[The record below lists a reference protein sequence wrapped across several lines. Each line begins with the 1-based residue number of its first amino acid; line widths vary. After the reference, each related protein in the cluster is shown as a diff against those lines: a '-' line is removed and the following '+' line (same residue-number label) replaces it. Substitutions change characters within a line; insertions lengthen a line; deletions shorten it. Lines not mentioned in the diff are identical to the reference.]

1 MIQGRKV
8 VRKRRLH
15 IVVILVCALSFG
27 VCQPVFATSSTEI
40 QEELDQ
46 IQKDKDKLKQE
57 QSGNQSKLEG
67 TRGKINNLTGVMDD
81 LDAEI
86 EGLDTEMVG
95 LLTDISIIEQ
105 AIQDKRE
112 EIAQT
117 EEALKEAIQ
126 VQDEQYEAMK
136 IRIRYM
142 YEKGDK
148 SYLTLLLESQSI
160 DDALNKADYIEK
172 LYEYDRKLLLEYQAT
187 VQRVS
192 ELKDTL
198 EEEESELMSSKI
210 ELREQQ
216 ELLDELLAQKKKEY
230 EDYDARLVKAKQ
242 EAAVYTAKINQQTNE
257 LRALEAKQKEKE
269 KEKEEKLKEE
279 EEAKRKAEEAKRK
292 AEEERLRAEQE
303 ENGNSPS
310 APEDS
315 ETSSESSPSVSSDDS
330 SSSGHSEPPSSSGSS
345 NAPKPSGGGGS
356 KGQQIVDYACQFL
369 GNPYVPGGTSLTN
382 GADCSGFTLSVFKQ
396 FGINLPR
403 SSYAQSQVGTAVSYD
418 QARAGDIIYY
428 GGHVGIYMGDGRI
441 VHASTQK
448 TGIKISVATYRPII
462 TIRRVI
468 N

>member
-8 VRKRRLH
+8 VRKGKLH
-15 IVVILVCALSFG
+15 IVVMLVCALSFG

-279 EEAKRKAEEAKRK
+279 EEARRK

-303 ENGNSPS
+303 ANEAASNDSGYTGTSSGSGSSHDSGTSSGNSGG
-310 APEDS
+310 
-315 ETSSESSPSVSSDDS
+315 
-330 SSSGHSEPPSSSGSS
+330 SGSSGSS
-345 NAPKPSGGGGS
+345 DAPKPSGGGGS

-382 GADCSGFTLSVFKQ
+382 GADCSGFTMSVFRQ

-403 SSYAQSQVGTAVSYD
+403 NSYAQSQVGTAVSYD
-418 QARAGDIIYY
+418 QARAGDSIYY

>member
-8 VRKRRLH
+8 ARKGKLH
-15 IVVILVCALSFG
+15 IVVMLVCALSFG
-27 VCQPVFATSSTEI
+27 VCQPVFATSSAEI

-279 EEAKRKAEEAKRK
+279 EETRRK

-303 ENGNSPS
+303 ANEAASNDSGYTGTSSGSGSSHDSGTSSGNSGGS
-310 APEDS
+310 
-315 ETSSESSPSVSSDDS
+315 
-330 SSSGHSEPPSSSGSS
+330 SSSGSS
-345 NAPKPSGGGGS
+345 DAPKPSGGGGS

-382 GADCSGFTLSVFKQ
+382 GADCSGFTMSVFRQ

-403 SSYAQSQVGTAVSYD
+403 NSYAQSQVGTAVSYD

-448 TGIKISVATYRPII
+448 TGIKISVATYRPIM

>member
-8 VRKRRLH
+8 VRKGKLH
-15 IVVILVCALSFG
+15 IVVMLVCALSFG
-27 VCQPVFATSSTEI
+27 VCQPVFATSSAEI

-192 ELKDTL
+192 DLKDTL

-279 EEAKRKAEEAKRK
+279 EETRRK

-303 ENGNSPS
+303 ANEAASNDSGYTGTSSGSGSSHDSGTSSGNSGG
-310 APEDS
+310 
-315 ETSSESSPSVSSDDS
+315 
-330 SSSGHSEPPSSSGSS
+330 SGSSGSS
-345 NAPKPSGGGGS
+345 DAPKPSGGGGS

-382 GADCSGFTLSVFKQ
+382 GADCSGFTMSVFRQ

-403 SSYAQSQVGTAVSYD
+403 NSYAQSQVGTAVSYD

>member
-8 VRKRRLH
+8 VRKGKLH
-15 IVVILVCALSFG
+15 IVVMLVCALSFG
-27 VCQPVFATSSTEI
+27 VCQPVFATSSAEI

-279 EEAKRKAEEAKRK
+279 EEARRK
-292 AEEERLRAEQE
+292 AEEERLWAEQE
-303 ENGNSPS
+303 ANEAASNDSGYTGTSSGSGSSHDSGTSSGNSGGS
-310 APEDS
+310 
-315 ETSSESSPSVSSDDS
+315 
-330 SSSGHSEPPSSSGSS
+330 SSSGSS
-345 NAPKPSGGGGS
+345 DAPKPSGGGGS

-382 GADCSGFTLSVFKQ
+382 GADCSGFTMSVFRQ

-403 SSYAQSQVGTAVSYD
+403 NSYAQSQVGTAVSYD

>member
-8 VRKRRLH
+8 ARKGKLH
-15 IVVILVCALSFG
+15 IVVMLVCALSFG

-279 EEAKRKAEEAKRK
+279 EEARRK

-303 ENGNSPS
+303 ANEAASN
-310 APEDS
+310 DS
-315 ETSSESSPSVSSDDS
+315 GYTGTSSGSVSSHDS
-330 SSSGHSEPPSSSGSS
+330 GTSSGNSGGSGSSGSS
-345 NAPKPSGGGGS
+345 DAPKPSGGGGS

-382 GADCSGFTLSVFKQ
+382 GADCSGFTMSVFRQ

-403 SSYAQSQVGTAVSYD
+403 NSYAQSQVGTAVSYD

>member
-8 VRKRRLH
+8 ARKGKLH
-15 IVVILVCALSFG
+15 IVVMLVCALSFG
-27 VCQPVFATSSTEI
+27 VCQPVFATSSAEI

-279 EEAKRKAEEAKRK
+279 EETRRK

-303 ENGNSPS
+303 ANEAASNDSGYTGTSSGSGSSHDSGTSSGNSGG
-310 APEDS
+310 
-315 ETSSESSPSVSSDDS
+315 
-330 SSSGHSEPPSSSGSS
+330 SGSSGSS
-345 NAPKPSGGGGS
+345 DAPKPSGGGGS

-382 GADCSGFTLSVFKQ
+382 GADCSGFTMSVFRQ

-403 SSYAQSQVGTAVSYD
+403 NSYAQSQVGTAVSYD

>member
-8 VRKRRLH
+8 VRKGKLH
-15 IVVILVCALSFG
+15 IVVMLVCALSFG

-279 EEAKRKAEEAKRK
+279 EEARRK
-292 AEEERLRAEQE
+292 AEEERLCAEQE
-303 ENGNSPS
+303 ASEAASNDSGYTGTSSGSGSSHDSGTSSGNSGG
-310 APEDS
+310 
-315 ETSSESSPSVSSDDS
+315 
-330 SSSGHSEPPSSSGSS
+330 SGSSGSS
-345 NAPKPSGGGGS
+345 DAPKPSGGGGS

-382 GADCSGFTLSVFKQ
+382 GADCSGFTMSVFRQ

-403 SSYAQSQVGTAVSYD
+403 NSYAQSQVGTAVSYD

>member
-8 VRKRRLH
+8 ARKGKLH
-15 IVVILVCALSFG
+15 IVVMLVCALSFG
-27 VCQPVFATSSTEI
+27 VCQPVFATSSAEI

-279 EEAKRKAEEAKRK
+279 EEARRK
-292 AEEERLRAEQE
+292 AEEERLWAEQE
-303 ENGNSPS
+303 ANEATSN
-310 APEDS
+310 DS
-315 ETSSESSPSVSSDDS
+315 DYT
-330 SSSGHSEPPSSSGSS
+330 GTSSGSS
-345 NAPKPSGGGGS
+345 DAPKPSGGGGS

-382 GADCSGFTLSVFKQ
+382 GADCSGFTMSVFRQ

-403 SSYAQSQVGTAVSYD
+403 NSYAQSQVGTAVSYD

>member
-8 VRKRRLH
+8 ARKGKLH
-15 IVVILVCALSFG
+15 IVVMLVCALSFG
-27 VCQPVFATSSTEI
+27 VCQPVFATSSAEI

-279 EEAKRKAEEAKRK
+279 EEARRK

-303 ENGNSPS
+303 ANEAASNDSGYTGTSSGSGSSHDSGTSSGNSGG
-310 APEDS
+310 
-315 ETSSESSPSVSSDDS
+315 
-330 SSSGHSEPPSSSGSS
+330 SGSSGSS
-345 NAPKPSGGGGS
+345 DAPKPSGGGGS

-382 GADCSGFTLSVFKQ
+382 GADCSGFTMSVFRQ

-403 SSYAQSQVGTAVSYD
+403 NSYAQSQVGTAVSYD

>member
-8 VRKRRLH
+8 ARKGKLH
-15 IVVILVCALSFG
+15 IVVMLVCALSFG
-27 VCQPVFATSSTEI
+27 MCQPVFATSSAEI

-279 EEAKRKAEEAKRK
+279 EEARRK

-303 ENGNSPS
+303 ANEAASNDSGYTGTSSGSGSSHDSGTSSGNSGG
-310 APEDS
+310 
-315 ETSSESSPSVSSDDS
+315 
-330 SSSGHSEPPSSSGSS
+330 SGSSGSS
-345 NAPKPSGGGGS
+345 DAPKPSGGGGS

-382 GADCSGFTLSVFKQ
+382 GADCSGFTMSVFRQ

-403 SSYAQSQVGTAVSYD
+403 NSYAQSQVGTAVSYD

>member
-8 VRKRRLH
+8 VRKGKLH
-15 IVVILVCALSFG
+15 IVVMLVCALSFG

-279 EEAKRKAEEAKRK
+279 EETRRK

-303 ENGNSPS
+303 ANEAASNDSGYTGTSSGSGSSHDSGTSSGNSGG
-310 APEDS
+310 
-315 ETSSESSPSVSSDDS
+315 SD
-330 SSSGHSEPPSSSGSS
+330 SSGSS
-345 NAPKPSGGGGS
+345 DAPKPSGGGGS

-382 GADCSGFTLSVFKQ
+382 GADCSGFTMSVFRQ

-403 SSYAQSQVGTAVSYD
+403 NSYAQSQVGTAVSYD

>member
-8 VRKRRLH
+8 VRKGKLH
-15 IVVILVCALSFG
+15 IVVMLVCALSFG
-27 VCQPVFATSSTEI
+27 VCQPVFATSSAEI

-279 EEAKRKAEEAKRK
+279 EEARRK
-292 AEEERLRAEQE
+292 AEEERLWAEQE
-303 ENGNSPS
+303 ANEAASNDSGYTGTSSGSGSSHDSGTSSGNSGG
-310 APEDS
+310 
-315 ETSSESSPSVSSDDS
+315 
-330 SSSGHSEPPSSSGSS
+330 SGSSGSS
-345 NAPKPSGGGGS
+345 DAPKPSGGGGS

-382 GADCSGFTLSVFKQ
+382 GADCSGFTMSVFRQ

-403 SSYAQSQVGTAVSYD
+403 NSYAQSQVGTAVSYD

>member
-8 VRKRRLH
+8 VRKGKLH
-15 IVVILVCALSFG
+15 IVVMLVCALSFG
-27 VCQPVFATSSTEI
+27 VCQPVFATSSAEI

-279 EEAKRKAEEAKRK
+279 EEARRK

-303 ENGNSPS
+303 ANEAASNDSGYTGTSSGSGSSHDSGTSSGNSGG
-310 APEDS
+310 
-315 ETSSESSPSVSSDDS
+315 
-330 SSSGHSEPPSSSGSS
+330 SGSSGSS
-345 NAPKPSGGGGS
+345 DAPKPSGGGGS

-382 GADCSGFTLSVFKQ
+382 GADCSGFTMSVFRQ

-403 SSYAQSQVGTAVSYD
+403 NSYAQSQVGTAVSYD

>member
-8 VRKRRLH
+8 VRKGKLH
-15 IVVILVCALSFG
+15 IVVMLVCALSFG

-279 EEAKRKAEEAKRK
+279 EEARRK
-292 AEEERLRAEQE
+292 AEEERLCAEQE
-303 ENGNSPS
+303 ASEAASNDSGYTGTSSGSGSSHDSGTSSGNSGG
-310 APEDS
+310 
-315 ETSSESSPSVSSDDS
+315 
-330 SSSGHSEPPSSSGSS
+330 SGSSGSS
-345 NAPKPSGGGGS
+345 DAPKPSGGGGS

-382 GADCSGFTLSVFKQ
+382 GADCSGFTMWVFRQ

-403 SSYAQSQVGTAVSYD
+403 NSYAQSQVGTAVSYD

-428 GGHVGIYMGDGRI
+428 GGHVGIYIGDGKI

>member
-8 VRKRRLH
+8 ARKGKLH
-15 IVVILVCALSFG
+15 IVVMLVCALSFG
-27 VCQPVFATSSTEI
+27 VCQPVFATSSAEI

-279 EEAKRKAEEAKRK
+279 EEARRK

-303 ENGNSPS
+303 ANEAASN
-310 APEDS
+310 DS
-315 ETSSESSPSVSSDDS
+315 GYTGTSSGSVSSHDS
-330 SSSGHSEPPSSSGSS
+330 GTSSGNSGGSGSSGSS
-345 NAPKPSGGGGS
+345 DAPKPSGGGGS

-382 GADCSGFTLSVFKQ
+382 GADCSGFTMSVFRQ

-403 SSYAQSQVGTAVSYD
+403 NSYAQSQVGTAVSYD

>member
-8 VRKRRLH
+8 ARKGKLH
-15 IVVILVCALSFG
+15 IVVMLVCALSFG
-27 VCQPVFATSSTEI
+27 VCQPVFATSSAEI

-279 EEAKRKAEEAKRK
+279 ARRK

-303 ENGNSPS
+303 ANEAASNDSGYTGTSSGSGSSHDSGTSSGNSGG
-310 APEDS
+310 
-315 ETSSESSPSVSSDDS
+315 
-330 SSSGHSEPPSSSGSS
+330 SGSSGSS
-345 NAPKPSGGGGS
+345 DAPKPSGGGGS

-382 GADCSGFTLSVFKQ
+382 GADCSGFTMSVFRQ

-403 SSYAQSQVGTAVSYD
+403 NSYAQSQVGTAVSYD

>member
-8 VRKRRLH
+8 ARKGKLH
-15 IVVILVCALSFG
+15 IVVMLVCALSFG
-27 VCQPVFATSSTEI
+27 VCQPVFATSSAEI

-269 KEKEEKLKEE
+269 KEKEEKIKEE
-279 EEAKRKAEEAKRK
+279 EEARRK
-292 AEEERLRAEQE
+292 AEEERLWAEQE
-303 ENGNSPS
+303 ANEAASNDSGYTGTSSGSGSSHDSGTSSGNSGGS
-310 APEDS
+310 
-315 ETSSESSPSVSSDDS
+315 
-330 SSSGHSEPPSSSGSS
+330 SSSGSS
-345 NAPKPSGGGGS
+345 DAPKPSGGGGS

-382 GADCSGFTLSVFKQ
+382 GADCSGFTMSVFRQ

-403 SSYAQSQVGTAVSYD
+403 NSYAQSQVGTAVSYD

>member
-8 VRKRRLH
+8 ARKGKLH
-15 IVVILVCALSFG
+15 IVVMLVCALSFG
-27 VCQPVFATSSTEI
+27 VCQPVFATSSAEI

-269 KEKEEKLKEE
+269 KGKEEKIKEE
-279 EEAKRKAEEAKRK
+279 EEARRK

-303 ENGNSPS
+303 ANEAASN
-310 APEDS
+310 DS
-315 ETSSESSPSVSSDDS
+315 GYTGTSSGSVSSHDS
-330 SSSGHSEPPSSSGSS
+330 GTSSGNSGGSGSSGSS
-345 NAPKPSGGGGS
+345 DAPKPSGGGGS

-382 GADCSGFTLSVFKQ
+382 GADCSGFTMSVFRQ

-403 SSYAQSQVGTAVSYD
+403 NSYAQSQVGTAVSYD

>member
-8 VRKRRLH
+8 VRKGKLH
-15 IVVILVCALSFG
+15 IVVMLVCALSFG

-117 EEALKEAIQ
+117 EETLKEAIQ

-279 EEAKRKAEEAKRK
+279 EEARRK

-303 ENGNSPS
+303 ANEAASNDSGYTGTSSGSGSSHDSGTSSGNSGG
-310 APEDS
+310 
-315 ETSSESSPSVSSDDS
+315 
-330 SSSGHSEPPSSSGSS
+330 SGSSGSS
-345 NAPKPSGGGGS
+345 DAPKPSGGGGS

-382 GADCSGFTLSVFKQ
+382 GADCSGFTMSVFRQ

-403 SSYAQSQVGTAVSYD
+403 NSYAQSQVGTAVSYD

>member
-8 VRKRRLH
+8 VRKGKLH
-15 IVVILVCALSFG
+15 IVVMLVCALSFG

-269 KEKEEKLKEE
+269 KNAARAEA
-279 EEAKRKAEEAKRK
+279 AKRVEAARK
-292 AEEERLRAEQE
+292 AMVEAENAYKDE
-303 ENGNSPS
+303 L
-310 APEDS
+310 
-315 ETSSESSPSVSSDDS
+315 TSFC
-330 SSSGHSEPPSSSGSS
+330 
-345 NAPKPSGGGGS
+345 KT
-356 KGQQIVDYACQFL
+356 Y
-369 GNPYVPGGTSLTN
+369 GTYHATI
-382 GADCSGFTLSVFKQ
+382 D
-396 FGINLPR
+396 LPHLF
-403 SSYAQSQVGTAVSYD
+403 S
-418 QARAGDIIYY
+418 
-428 GGHVGIYMGDGRI
+428 MFF
-441 VHASTQK
+441 
-448 TGIKISVATYRPII
+448 
-462 TIRRVI
+462 
-468 N
+468 

>member
-8 VRKRRLH
+8 VRKGKLH
-15 IVVILVCALSFG
+15 IVVMLVCALSFG
-27 VCQPVFATSSTEI
+27 VCQPVFATSSAEI

-269 KEKEEKLKEE
+269 KEKEEKIKEE
-279 EEAKRKAEEAKRK
+279 EEARRK
-292 AEEERLRAEQE
+292 AEEERLWAEQE
-303 ENGNSPS
+303 ANEATSNDSDYTGTSSGSGSSHDSGTSSGNSGG
-310 APEDS
+310 
-315 ETSSESSPSVSSDDS
+315 
-330 SSSGHSEPPSSSGSS
+330 SGSSGSS
-345 NAPKPSGGGGS
+345 DAPKPSGGGGS

-382 GADCSGFTLSVFKQ
+382 GADCSGFTMSVFRQ

-403 SSYAQSQVGTAVSYD
+403 NSYAQSQVGTAVSYD

>member
-8 VRKRRLH
+8 ARKGKLH
-15 IVVILVCALSFG
+15 IVVMLVCALSFG
-27 VCQPVFATSSTEI
+27 VCQPVFATSSAEI

-279 EEAKRKAEEAKRK
+279 EEARRK

-303 ENGNSPS
+303 TNEAASN
-310 APEDS
+310 DS
-315 ETSSESSPSVSSDDS
+315 GYTGTSSGSGSSHDS
-330 SSSGHSEPPSSSGSS
+330 GTSSGSS
-345 NAPKPSGGGGS
+345 DAPKPSGGGGS

-382 GADCSGFTLSVFKQ
+382 GADCSGFTMSVFRQ

-403 SSYAQSQVGTAVSYD
+403 NSYAQSQVGTAVSYD

>member
-8 VRKRRLH
+8 VRKGKLH
-15 IVVILVCALSFG
+15 IVVMLVCALSFG
-27 VCQPVFATSSTEI
+27 VCQPVFATSSAEI

-279 EEAKRKAEEAKRK
+279 EEARRK

-303 ENGNSPS
+303 ANEAASN
-310 APEDS
+310 DS
-315 ETSSESSPSVSSDDS
+315 GYTGTSSGSVSSHDS
-330 SSSGHSEPPSSSGSS
+330 GTSSGNSGGSGSSGSS
-345 NAPKPSGGGGS
+345 DAPKPSGGGGS

-382 GADCSGFTLSVFKQ
+382 GADCSGFTMSVFRQ

-403 SSYAQSQVGTAVSYD
+403 NSYAQSQVGTAVSYD

>member
-8 VRKRRLH
+8 ARKGKLH
-15 IVVILVCALSFG
+15 IVVMLVCALSFG
-27 VCQPVFATSSTEI
+27 VCQPVFATSSAEI

-279 EEAKRKAEEAKRK
+279 ARRK
-292 AEEERLRAEQE
+292 AEEEERLWAEQE
-303 ENGNSPS
+303 ANEAASNDSGYTGTSSGSGSSHDSGTSSGNSGG
-310 APEDS
+310 
-315 ETSSESSPSVSSDDS
+315 
-330 SSSGHSEPPSSSGSS
+330 SGSSGSS
-345 NAPKPSGGGGS
+345 DAPKPSGGGGS

-382 GADCSGFTLSVFKQ
+382 GADCSGFTMSVFRQ

-403 SSYAQSQVGTAVSYD
+403 NSYAQSQVGTAVSYD

>member
-8 VRKRRLH
+8 VRKGKLH
-15 IVVILVCALSFG
+15 IVVMLVCALSFG

-279 EEAKRKAEEAKRK
+279 EETRRK
-292 AEEERLRAEQE
+292 AEEERLCAEQE
-303 ENGNSPS
+303 ASEAASN
-310 APEDS
+310 DS
-315 ETSSESSPSVSSDDS
+315 GYTGTSSG
-330 SSSGHSEPPSSSGSS
+330 SGSSGSS
-345 NAPKPSGGGGS
+345 DAPKPSGGGGS

-382 GADCSGFTLSVFKQ
+382 GADCSGFTMSVFRQ

-403 SSYAQSQVGTAVSYD
+403 NSYAQSQVGTAVSYD

>member
-1 MIQGRKV
+1 M
-8 VRKRRLH
+8 
-15 IVVILVCALSFG
+15 
-27 VCQPVFATSSTEI
+27 
-40 QEELDQ
+40 
-46 IQKDKDKLKQE
+46 
-57 QSGNQSKLEG
+57 
-67 TRGKINNLTGVMDD
+67 
-81 LDAEI
+81 
-86 EGLDTEMVG
+86 
-95 LLTDISIIEQ
+95 
-105 AIQDKRE
+105 
-112 EIAQT
+112 
-117 EEALKEAIQ
+117 
-126 VQDEQYEAMK
+126 
-136 IRIRYM
+136 
-142 YEKGDK
+142 
-148 SYLTLLLESQSI
+148 TLLLESQSI

-216 ELLDELLAQKKKEY
+216 QLLDELLAQKKKEY

-279 EEAKRKAEEAKRK
+279 EEARRK

-303 ENGNSPS
+303 ANEAASNDSGYTGTSSGSGSSHDSGTSSGNSGG
-310 APEDS
+310 
-315 ETSSESSPSVSSDDS
+315 
-330 SSSGHSEPPSSSGSS
+330 SGSSGSS
-345 NAPKPSGGGGS
+345 DAPKPSGGGS

-382 GADCSGFTLSVFKQ
+382 GADCSGFTMSVFRQ

-403 SSYAQSQVGTAVSYD
+403 NSYAQSQVGTAVSYD

>member
-8 VRKRRLH
+8 VRKGKLH
-15 IVVILVCALSFG
+15 IVVMLVCALSFG
-27 VCQPVFATSSTEI
+27 VCQPVFATSSAEI

-210 ELREQQ
+210 ELHEQQ

-279 EEAKRKAEEAKRK
+279 EEARRK

-303 ENGNSPS
+303 ANEAASNDSGYTGTSSGSGSSHDSGTSSGNSGG
-310 APEDS
+310 
-315 ETSSESSPSVSSDDS
+315 
-330 SSSGHSEPPSSSGSS
+330 SGSSGSS
-345 NAPKPSGGGGS
+345 DAPKPSGGGGS

-382 GADCSGFTLSVFKQ
+382 GADCSGFTMSVFRQ

-403 SSYAQSQVGTAVSYD
+403 NSYAQSQVGTAVSYD

>member
-8 VRKRRLH
+8 ARKGKLH
-15 IVVILVCALSFG
+15 IVVMLVCALSFG
-27 VCQPVFATSSTEI
+27 VCQPVFATSSAEI

-279 EEAKRKAEEAKRK
+279 EEARRK

-303 ENGNSPS
+303 ANEAASNDSGYTGTSSGSGSSHDSGTSSGNSGGS
-310 APEDS
+310 
-315 ETSSESSPSVSSDDS
+315 
-330 SSSGHSEPPSSSGSS
+330 SSSGSS
-345 NAPKPSGGGGS
+345 DAPKPSGGGGS

-382 GADCSGFTLSVFKQ
+382 GADCSGFTMSVFRQ

-403 SSYAQSQVGTAVSYD
+403 NSYAQSQVGTAVSYD

>member
-8 VRKRRLH
+8 VRKGKLH
-15 IVVILVCALSFG
+15 IVVMLVCALSFG

-279 EEAKRKAEEAKRK
+279 EETRRK

-303 ENGNSPS
+303 ANEAASNDSGYTGTSSGSGSSHDSGTSSGNSGGS
-310 APEDS
+310 Y
-315 ETSSESSPSVSSDDS
+315 
-330 SSSGHSEPPSSSGSS
+330 SSGSS
-345 NAPKPSGGGGS
+345 DAPKPSGGGGS

-382 GADCSGFTLSVFKQ
+382 GADCSGFTMSVFRQ

-403 SSYAQSQVGTAVSYD
+403 NSYAQSQVGTAVSYD

>member
-8 VRKRRLH
+8 VRKGKLH
-15 IVVILVCALSFG
+15 IVVMLVCALSFG

-210 ELREQQ
+210 DLREQP

-279 EEAKRKAEEAKRK
+279 EEARRK
-292 AEEERLRAEQE
+292 AEEERLCAEQE
-303 ENGNSPS
+303 ASEAASNDSGYTGTSSGSGSSHDSGTSSGNSGG
-310 APEDS
+310 
-315 ETSSESSPSVSSDDS
+315 
-330 SSSGHSEPPSSSGSS
+330 SGSSGSS
-345 NAPKPSGGGGS
+345 DAPKPSGGGGS

-382 GADCSGFTLSVFKQ
+382 GADCSGFTMSVFRQ

-403 SSYAQSQVGTAVSYD
+403 NSYAQSQVGTAVSYD

>member
-8 VRKRRLH
+8 VRKGKLH
-15 IVVILVCALSFG
+15 IVVMLVCALSFG
-27 VCQPVFATSSTEI
+27 VCQPVFATSSAEI

-67 TRGKINNLTGVMDD
+67 TRGKINNLTGVMDN
-81 LDAEI
+81 LDTEI

-279 EEAKRKAEEAKRK
+279 EEARRK

-303 ENGNSPS
+303 ANEAASN
-310 APEDS
+310 DS
-315 ETSSESSPSVSSDDS
+315 DYTGTSSGSVSSHDS
-330 SSSGHSEPPSSSGSS
+330 GTSSGNSGGSGSSGSS
-345 NAPKPSGGGGS
+345 DAPKPSGGGGS

-382 GADCSGFTLSVFKQ
+382 GADCSGFTMSVFRQ

-403 SSYAQSQVGTAVSYD
+403 NSYAQSQVGTAVSYD

>member
-8 VRKRRLH
+8 ARKGKLH
-15 IVVILVCALSFG
+15 IVMMLVCALSFG
-27 VCQPVFATSSTEI
+27 VCQPVFATSSAEI

-279 EEAKRKAEEAKRK
+279 EETRRK

-303 ENGNSPS
+303 ANEAASNDSGYTGTSSGSGSSHDSGTSSGNSGG
-310 APEDS
+310 
-315 ETSSESSPSVSSDDS
+315 
-330 SSSGHSEPPSSSGSS
+330 SGSSGSS
-345 NAPKPSGGGGS
+345 DAPKPSGGGGS

-382 GADCSGFTLSVFKQ
+382 GADCSGFTMSVFRQ

-403 SSYAQSQVGTAVSYD
+403 NSYAQSQVGTAVSYD

>member
-8 VRKRRLH
+8 ARKGKLH
-15 IVVILVCALSFG
+15 IVVMLVCALSFG
-27 VCQPVFATSSTEI
+27 VCQPVFATSSAEI

-269 KEKEEKLKEE
+269 KEKEEKIKEE
-279 EEAKRKAEEAKRK
+279 EEARRK

-303 ENGNSPS
+303 ANEAASN
-310 APEDS
+310 DS
-315 ETSSESSPSVSSDDS
+315 GYTGTSSGSGSSHDS
-330 SSSGHSEPPSSSGSS
+330 GTSSGSS
-345 NAPKPSGGGGS
+345 GGSGSSGSSDAPKPSGGGGS

-382 GADCSGFTLSVFKQ
+382 GADCSGFTMSVFRQ

-403 SSYAQSQVGTAVSYD
+403 NSYAQSQVGTAVSYD

>member
-8 VRKRRLH
+8 ARKGKLH
-15 IVVILVCALSFG
+15 IVVMLVCALSFG
-27 VCQPVFATSSTEI
+27 VCQPVFATSSAEI

-269 KEKEEKLKEE
+269 KEKEEKIKEE
-279 EEAKRKAEEAKRK
+279 EEARRK
-292 AEEERLRAEQE
+292 AEEERLWAEQE
-303 ENGNSPS
+303 ANEATSN
-310 APEDS
+310 DS
-315 ETSSESSPSVSSDDS
+315 DYTGTSSGSVSSHDS
-330 SSSGHSEPPSSSGSS
+330 GTSSGNSGGSGSSGSS
-345 NAPKPSGGGGS
+345 DAPKPSGGGGS

-382 GADCSGFTLSVFKQ
+382 GADCSGFTMSVFRQ

-403 SSYAQSQVGTAVSYD
+403 NSYAQSQVGTAVSYD

>member
-8 VRKRRLH
+8 VRKGKLH
-15 IVVILVCALSFG
+15 IVVMLVCALSFG
-27 VCQPVFATSSTEI
+27 VCQPVFATSSAEI

-279 EEAKRKAEEAKRK
+279 EEARRK

-303 ENGNSPS
+303 ANEAASN
-310 APEDS
+310 DS
-315 ETSSESSPSVSSDDS
+315 GYT
-330 SSSGHSEPPSSSGSS
+330 GTSSGSGS
-345 NAPKPSGGGGS
+345 SHDSGTSSGNSGGSGSYGSSDAPKPSGGGGS

-382 GADCSGFTLSVFKQ
+382 GADCSGFTMSVFRQ

-403 SSYAQSQVGTAVSYD
+403 NSYAQSQVGTAVSYD
-418 QARAGDIIYY
+418 QARAGDLIYY

>member
-8 VRKRRLH
+8 ARKGKLH
-15 IVVILVCALSFG
+15 IVMMLVCALSFG
-27 VCQPVFATSSTEI
+27 VCQPVFATSSAEI

-269 KEKEEKLKEE
+269 KEKEEKIKEE
-279 EEAKRKAEEAKRK
+279 EEARRK
-292 AEEERLRAEQE
+292 AEEERLWAEQE
-303 ENGNSPS
+303 ANE
-310 APEDS
+310 A
-315 ETSSESSPSVSSDDS
+315 TSNESDYT
-330 SSSGHSEPPSSSGSS
+330 GTSSGSS
-345 NAPKPSGGGGS
+345 DAPKPSGGGGS

-382 GADCSGFTLSVFKQ
+382 GADCSGFTMSVFRQ

-403 SSYAQSQVGTAVSYD
+403 NSYAQSQVGTAVSYD